1 MEGLCP
7 TPGPDD
13 PLVRGLL
20 LTVDCNV
27 QTLVRSGYGALFEP
41 SSPFA
46 VVLTTLLT
54 VFVALFGYQL
64 LLGRAQLRVGDL
76 ALTLVK
82 LGAVLALTTQWAAY
96 QSLVYQFLFNG
107 PTQLANVMVGAVRP
121 GEAGSVFDGLQST
134 FDALTGFAA
143 LYGKATPA
151 SVSAL
156 IGGSGSGALALNAS
170 AALLL
175 LSSLGVLLAAKI
187 VLGVLLAV
195 GPVFIALLL
204 FDSTRGLFLGW
215 LRAALAFAFAP
226 LAATLLLGI
235 ALVMLQPSL
244 LQVQDLTTRGDFA
257 TLGPVYSVLTLVMV
271 FAAVSAGMIVAGG
284 VIAGGLK
291 LPEARPAPAGDIPA
305 AAAATPTAIAEPTR
319 AGQIAAAVG
328 AQDRRDITLTGGA
341 AGARALTGP
350 ATVVADPGAAVAG
363 DRRAAAAAP
372 DRVYGALPAETRL
385 GQGPGRNVRPRA
397 MRTSA
402 RSRR

>member
-1 MEGLCP
+1 MDPLCP
-7 TPGPDD
+7 SPGPDA

-20 LTVDCNV
+20 VTVDCNV
-27 QTLVRSGYGALFEP
+27 QGLVRSGYGALFEP

-46 VVLTTLLT
+46 AVLTTLLT
-54 VFVALFGYQL
+54 LFVALIGYQL

-82 LGAVLALTTQWAAY
+82 LGAVLALTTQWATY

-107 PTQLANVMVGAVRP
+107 PQQLASVMIGAVRP
-121 GEAGSVFDGLQST
+121 GEAEGVFDGLQRT
-134 FDALTGFAA
+134 FDTLIAYAA

-204 FDSTRGLFLGW
+204 FDSTRGLFEGW

-244 LQVQDLTTRGDFA
+244 AQVEALIAAQNFTA
-257 TLGPVYSVLTLVMV
+257 LGPVYAVLTLVMV
-271 FAAVSAGMIVAGG
+271 FVAVSAGMIIAGG
-284 VIAGGLK
+284 FIASGLK
-291 LPEARPAPAGDIPA
+291 LPRPRPA
-305 AAAATPTAIAEPTR
+305 AAAPEGQAGGGQTVVIAAEPTR
-319 AGQIAAAVG
+319 AGRVAAAAS
-328 AQDRRDITLTGGA
+328 AQDRRDATILTG
-341 AGARALTGP
+341 AGARGMLAAP
-350 ATVVADPGAAVAG
+350 AEASAPGATG
-363 DRRAAAAAP
+363 DRRSSVTVLDRGLAA
-372 DRVYGALPAETRL
+372 GPAEVRL
-385 GQGPGRNVRPRA
+385 GQAPRRNIRPRA
-397 MRTSA
+397 MRVGA